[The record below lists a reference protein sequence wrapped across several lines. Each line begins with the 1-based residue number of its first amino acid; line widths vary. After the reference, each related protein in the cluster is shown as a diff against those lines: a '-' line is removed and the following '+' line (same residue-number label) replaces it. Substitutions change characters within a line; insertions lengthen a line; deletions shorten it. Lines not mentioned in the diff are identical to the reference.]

1 MTKKQINV
9 PVGAEIEIGNYDH
22 STRQYLRYKYRRTI
36 YVNSS
41 SVEELIKLLQKIKS
55 EYGNDYTNLCI
66 ESIRD
71 CGCYHDCQCSPTLF
85 IQGTRLENDV
95 EHKFRLADEKQQS
108 DLRIERD
115 RTEYERLKKEF
126 KGE

>member
-22 STRQYLRYKYRRTI
+22 STRQYLRYKHRRTI
-36 YVNSS
+36 YVEGSI
-41 SVEELIKLLQKIKS
+41 EALIKSLQKIKRQYS
-55 EYGNDYTNLCI
+55 KDYTNLNI

-115 RTEYERLKKEF
+115 RIEYKRLKKEF